1 MQNILVYMSNVHA
14 SVLGILT
21 NAACASSEN
30 VFDKVYKVTIKSKQE
45 NDTECSV
52 VVLPGFALK
61 LVAPKLASRAIV
73 LKVVKEQNKNL
84 IQFRARILTLGY
96 IHIPGN
102 DFLQRNLH
110 KLCQICH

>member
-52 VVLPGFALK
+52 VVLPGFCLEI
-61 LVAPKLASRAIV
+61 SRS
-73 LKVVKEQNKNL
+73 KVGFPCYCVKSSK
-84 IQFRARILTLGY
+84 RAKQEPNSI
-96 IHIPGN
+96 
-102 DFLQRNLH
+102 
-110 KLCQICH
+110 